1 MFLLLRL
8 LILTWISES
17 ELGHITQHHYSAQ
30 IVLDMHEFKW
40 FPFIHALRY
49 HYVFGIKMKE
59 EKMLLIIK
67 HTV

>member
-30 IVLDMHEFKW
+30 IVFDMHVFKL

-49 HYVFGIKMKE
+49 HYVFGIK
-59 EKMLLIIK
+59 
-67 HTV
+67 